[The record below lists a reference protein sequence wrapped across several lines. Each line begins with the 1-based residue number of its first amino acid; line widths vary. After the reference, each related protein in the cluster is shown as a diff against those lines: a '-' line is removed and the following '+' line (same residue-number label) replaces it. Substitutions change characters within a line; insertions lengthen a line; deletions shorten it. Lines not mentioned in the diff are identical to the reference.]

1 MGARIETK
9 KGFVDH
15 YIDCSINPAS
25 FLAKIEA
32 LVDWKP
38 FENYLKKNIK
48 RGPAAAG
55 QPPYPDLVMFKIL
68 LLQFWYGLSDDDAS
82 QAVKDRI
89 SFIHFLGLS
98 FDSSKPDGST
108 ICRFRNR
115 LLEKGHYQHL
125 LELFN
130 KRLEKNGLLVKRGTV
145 VDATLVESSRR
156 PRKVMDMEGWSA
168 DGEEKGLSVESEEPL
183 AVKVSYSKDVEADWT
198 VKCGRPVYGY
208 KVHLAVDEEQGFIL
222 GGHVTGAQ
230 VADTI
235 EMPRVIEESGL
246 PVGALVVADK
256 GYAGEPNRRYLSEK
270 GYRDGIMRRAYRNK
284 PLSDKDK
291 KRNAGL
297 SKSRWIVERCFGIL
311 KKGQGFVRARYLG
324 KLKVELELH
333 LQALAHNMR
342 KAINLSA

>member
-15 YIDCSINPAS
+15 FIDCSIDPAS

-55 QPPYPDLVMFKIL
+55 QPPYPDLVMFKVL
-68 LLQFWYGLSDDDAS
+68 LLQFWYGLSDDGAS
-82 QAVKDRI
+82 QAVRDRI
-89 SFIHFLGLS
+89 SFMHFLGLP

-115 LLEKGHYQHL
+115 LLEKGHYQKL

-130 KRLEKNGLLVKRGTV
+130 QRLTKNGLLVKRGAV

-168 DGEEKGLSVESEEPL
+168 DYEEEGLSGESEEPL
-183 AVKVSYSKDVEADWT
+183 SIKVSYSRDVEASWT

-208 KVHLAVDEEQGFIL
+208 KAHVAVDEEHGFIL
-222 GGHVTGAQ
+222 GGHITGANVSDTTEMAQ
-230 VADTI
+230 VVT
-235 EMPRVIEESGL
+235 ESGL
-246 PVGALVVADK
+246 PVGAMVIADK
-256 GYAGEPNRRYLSEK
+256 GYAGEPNRRYLAEK
-270 GYRDGIMRRAYRNK
+270 GYRDGIMSKAYRNR
-284 PLSDKDK
+284 PLSEKEK

-297 SKSRWIVERCFGIL
+297 SKIRWIVERSFGTL
-311 KKGQGFVRARYLG
+311 KKVQGFMRARYLG
-324 KLKVELELH
+324 RAKIELELYF
-333 LQALAHNMR
+333 QALAHNMR